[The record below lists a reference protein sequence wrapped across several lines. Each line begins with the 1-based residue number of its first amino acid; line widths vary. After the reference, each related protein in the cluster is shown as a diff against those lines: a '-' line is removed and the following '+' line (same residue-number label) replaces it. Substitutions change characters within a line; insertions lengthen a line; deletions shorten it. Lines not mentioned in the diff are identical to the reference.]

1 MTYWKH
7 YEAGPSGP
15 GGGGLERVYTPPPMA
30 GKKMSKIDELY
41 TRLRVIDNDVYT
53 KYHRQFRVLE

>member
-1 MTYWKH
+1 MKR
-7 YEAGPSGP
+7 ALRARGA
-15 GGGGLERVYTPPPMA
+15 GLERVYTPPPMA

>member
-1 MTYWKH
+1 MTRIC

-15 GGGGLERVYTPPPMA
+15 GGGFGASLYSPPMA

-41 TRLRVIDNDVYT
+41 TQMCVIDNDVYT